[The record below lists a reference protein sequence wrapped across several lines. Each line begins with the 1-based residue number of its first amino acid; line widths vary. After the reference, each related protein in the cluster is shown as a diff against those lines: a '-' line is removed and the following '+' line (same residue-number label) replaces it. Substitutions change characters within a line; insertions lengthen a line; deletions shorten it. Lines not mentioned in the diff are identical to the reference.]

1 MSRLGK
7 IFHTDLTVPNAE
19 EVRDFYAAVVGWT
32 SEGLSMGDYDDYIMK
47 APDGTPVA
55 GVCHKLG
62 DNSSLPPQWLHY
74 ITVADLDASI
84 AACQQHGGSVIN
96 GPRGEVG
103 SRFCVIRDPAGAVAA
118 LIESPADA

>member
-1 MSRLGK
+1 MPLGK
-7 IFHTDLTVPNAE
+7 ILWTDLTVPNTEA
-19 EVRDFYAAVVGWT
+19 VRDFYAAVASWSVQK
-32 SEGLSMGDYDDYIMK
+32 YDDDYNML
-47 APDGTPVA
+47 ASDGNPAAGICHPVGQNA
-55 GVCHKLG
+55 
-62 DNSSLPPQWLHY
+62 SLPPQWLIY

-118 LIESPADA
+118 LIEASPEA